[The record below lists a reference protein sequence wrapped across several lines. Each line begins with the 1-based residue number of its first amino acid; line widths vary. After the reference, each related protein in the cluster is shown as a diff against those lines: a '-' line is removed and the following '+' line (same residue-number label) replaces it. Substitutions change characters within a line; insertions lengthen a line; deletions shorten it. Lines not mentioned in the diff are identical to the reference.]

1 MGIVKNCMIVI
12 VFGILLVGMMFMG
25 VTMIEAKD
33 KKMRQSSSERIYNWE
48 GWNIYQKNSILT
60 LTSSKQS

>member
-1 MGIVKNCMIVI
+1 MGILKNCMIVI

-33 KKMRQSSSERIYNWE
+33 KKINQSSSEVIEFQR
-48 GWNIYQKNSILT
+48 GGLSI
-60 LTSSKQS
+60 K